1 MYAITGTVITL
12 FQLGKSKYHK
22 SHHFDYSNDVSLMIG
37 EAKPGIGGEPLPG
50 QKLKPNSSKIPHGT
64 GPDLPTWVAFDKQ
77 VLCFDAYFQEAV
89 HEKREEQYR
98 IRKCKIYFYL
108 EDDSIQVIE
117 PRDKNSGLPQGKS
130 AEPLLCVFSAIPQLN
145 LLL

>member
-1 MYAITGTVITL
+1 MCL
-12 FQLGKSKYHK
+12 LLQLGKTKYHK
-22 SHHFDYSNDVSLMIG
+22 SHHFDYSNEVALLTG

-50 QKLKPNSSKIPHGT
+50 QKLKPKNSVIPRGN
-64 GPDLPTWVAFDKQ
+64 GSDLPAWVAFDRQ

-98 IRKCKIYFYL
+98 IRTCKLYFYL

-117 PRDKNSGLPQGKS
+117 QRSKNAGVPQGK
-130 AEPLLCVFSAIPQLN
+130 ENF
-145 LLL
+145 

>member
-1 MYAITGTVITL
+1 MV
-12 FQLGKSKYHK
+12 
-22 SHHFDYSNDVSLMIG
+22 G

-50 QKLKPNSSKIPHGT
+50 QKQKPNSSKIPRGS
-64 GPDLPTWVAFDKQ
+64 GQDLPSWVAFDKQ

-117 PRDKNSGLPQGKS
+117 PRDKNSGLPQGEYICVS
-130 AEPLLCVFSAIPQLN
+130 LFLLYGSPV
-145 LLL
+145 